1 MAIEVFNRHENK
13 YRLDGDTYAKISAR
27 LAEYMEPDGYSRQ
40 SGTYAIENI
49 YYDTDDSYLIRTS
62 LAKPAYKEKLRLRA
76 YGSVTPD
83 TKVFLEIKKKYR
95 GVVNKRRSAM
105 FPDEAYRFLATGEL
119 PEIKPYMNGQVLKE
133 AQYMLAQREL
143 KPAVYLS
150 YERRAFFGKD
160 DPSLR
165 VSFDTNILTRRGD
178 LKLESGSYGSPLLRD
193 GEWLMEIKAEG
204 ALPVWVTKLL
214 AEYGVYPQ
222 SFSKYGTEYRQ
233 SCETAP
239 RVMPEE
245 SEPVMESR
253 PSRGTRIERSLP
265 TRGAASDNVSDSVS
279 AAQGTRFA
287 RSLRKLAAG
296 IVAVVRIVN

>member
-119 PEIKPYMNGQVLKE
+119 PEIKPYMNEQVLKE

-150 YERRAFFGKD
+150 YERRAFFGID

-165 VSFDTNILTRRGD
+165 ISFDTNILTRRED
-178 LKLESGSYGSPLLRD
+178 LKLESGNYGSPLI
-193 GEWLMEIKAEG
+193 GEGECLMEIKAEN
-204 ALPVWVTKLL
+204 ALPVWVVKLL
-214 AEYGVYPQ
+214 SEYAVYPQ
-222 SFSKYGTEYRQ
+222 SFSKYGEEYRQ
-233 SCETAP
+233 SRVAAP
-239 RVMPEE
+239 FKPVRV
-245 SEPVMESR
+245 
-253 PSRGTRIERSLP
+253 
-265 TRGAASDNVSDSVS
+265 SVPLTELQPRMVY
-279 AAQGTRFA
+279 A
-287 RSLRKLAAG
+287 
-296 IVAVVRIVN
+296 